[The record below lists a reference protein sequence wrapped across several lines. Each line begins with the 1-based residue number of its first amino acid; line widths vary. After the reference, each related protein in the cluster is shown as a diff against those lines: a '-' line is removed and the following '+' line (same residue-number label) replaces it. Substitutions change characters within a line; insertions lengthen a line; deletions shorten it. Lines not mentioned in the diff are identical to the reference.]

1 LNERIFVARKDG
13 HKIAR
18 GLVAPTCPEVDAAF
32 EACIKVV
39 KERGTEL
46 LREALEEV
54 CQEKA
59 DLEEEKEDLEKKVG
73 SLESEIE
80 DLKQEVSNLRQELRM
95 YE

>member
-1 LNERIFVARKDG
+1 MARKEG
-13 HKIAR
+13 YKIAR
-18 GLVAPTCPEVDAAF
+18 EMVAPTCPEVDAAF
-32 EACIKVV
+32 EACIKIV

-59 DLEEEKEDLEKKVG
+59 ELEEEKEDLEEKVEK
-73 SLESEIE
+73 LEDKVKDLEQEIG
-80 DLKQEVSNLRQELRM
+80 ELRRKLGM

>member
-1 LNERIFVARKDG
+1 MARKEG
-13 HKIAR
+13 YKIAR
-18 GLVAPTCPEVDAAF
+18 EMVAPTCPEVDAAF
-32 EACIKVV
+32 EACIKIV

-59 DLEEEKEDLEKKVG
+59 ELEEEKEDLEEKVEK
-73 SLESEIE
+73 LEDKVKDLEQEIG
-80 DLKQEVSNLRQELRM
+80 ELHRKLGM